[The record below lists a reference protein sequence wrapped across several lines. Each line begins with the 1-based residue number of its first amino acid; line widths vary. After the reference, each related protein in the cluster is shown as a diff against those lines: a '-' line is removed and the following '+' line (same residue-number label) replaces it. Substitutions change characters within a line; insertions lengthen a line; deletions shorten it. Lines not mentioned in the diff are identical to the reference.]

1 MTMQVRRPV
10 IGIDVAK
17 DELVIHQDDSKH
29 PLMIENSSA
38 AIRQWLAHLPTE
50 CDIAIEATSTYH
62 MEVTERAHARGH
74 QVYVIDGYRLKNYR
88 EGVGGR
94 AKTDVTDAQ
103 LLARY
108 LSKEKEELRQ
118 WTPPPK
124 AYRLLQSLLRRRAA
138 LVKARTALRQSLGGE
153 PVLKQA
159 LQTIIKH
166 MDRID
171 RLIQQHLGAAL
182 KAAGLSADVQ
192 RCRAIDGVGDIT
204 AAALVMA
211 FLRGDFRNSDAF
223 IAFLGLDVRVRDS
236 GKSRG
241 KRKLTKKGDSE
252 VRRLLH
258 CAAMSA
264 SRQSTWAAFYQ
275 RYRERGLKTTQALV
289 ILARKI
295 ARVAFTLMK
304 RKEQYR
310 PAMLFETCKAP

>member
-1 MTMQVRRPV
+1 MAMQAHCPV

-17 DELVIHQDDSKH
+17 DELVIHQDEHKR
-29 PLMIENSSA
+29 PCTLENTPA
-38 AIRQWLAHLPTE
+38 AVRQWLASLPKG

-62 MEVTERAHARGH
+62 MEVTEQAYAQGH

-88 EGVGGR
+88 DGVGGR
-94 AKTDVTDAQ
+94 AKTDMSDAQ

-108 LSKEKEELRQ
+108 LNKEKDELRQ

-153 PVLKQA
+153 PALKHS
-159 LQTIIKH
+159 LQTLMKQ
-166 MDRID
+166 MDRVD
-171 RLIQQHLGAAL
+171 QLIQQRLKAAL
-182 KAAGLSADVQ
+182 KAAGLSAQAQ
-192 RCRAIDGVGDIT
+192 RCQAIDGIGDIT
-204 AAALVMA
+204 ATALVMA
-211 FLRGDFRNSDAF
+211 FLRGDFQSSDAF

-241 KRKLTKKGDSE
+241 RRKLTKKGDSE

-264 SRQSTWAAFYQ
+264 ARHSTWKAFYQ
-275 RYRERGLKTTQALV
+275 RYRDRGLKTTQALV
-289 ILARKI
+289 ILARKL
-295 ARVAFTLMK
+295 ARVAFSLMK
-304 RKEQYR
+304 QQGQYC
-310 PAMLFETCKAP
+310 AAKACQAP

>member
-29 PLMIENSSA
+29 PLMIENSPA
-38 AIRQWLAHLPTE
+38 AIRQWLAHLPAE

-62 MEVTERAHARGH
+62 MEVTERAHAQGH

-153 PVLKQA
+153 SVLKQA
-159 LQTIIKH
+159 LHILMKQ
-166 MDRID
+166 ID
-171 RLIQQHLGAAL
+171 RVDQLIQQRLKAAL
-182 KAAGLSADVQ
+182 KAANLSAQAQ
-192 RCRAIDGVGDIT
+192 RCQAIDGIGEIT
-204 AAALVMA
+204 ATALVMA
-211 FLRGDFRNSDAF
+211 FLRGDFQNSDAF
-223 IAFLGLDVRVRDS
+223 IAFLGLDVRIRDS

-241 KRKLTKKGDSE
+241 KRKLTKRGDSE

-264 SRQSTWAAFYQ
+264 ARHPTWAAFYQ
-275 RYRERGLKTTQALV
+275 RYRDRGLRTTQALV
-289 ILARKI
+289 ILARKL
-295 ARVAFTLMK
+295 ARVAFALMK
-304 RKEQYR
+304 REEPYC
-310 PAMLFETCKAP
+310 PEMLT